1 MKTLYLI
8 TGATGHIG
16 SVITQKLLARG
27 ESVRALVLPSERE
40 FAPQGVQA
48 CFGDVTDPASMA
60 AFFDRS
66 GFGRVSLIHCA
77 ALITIASRPDPRV
90 WEVNVTGTKNVMR
103 LARET
108 GGDRA
113 VCISTVHAIPER
125 PGEITEVDSF
135 SPELVCGQYA
145 KSKAAA
151 AQIVLDAAKAGLDV
165 SIVHPSGVIGPG
177 DRRGSNHMIRTIR
190 AMASGKIRIT
200 PRGGY
205 DFVDSRDVADGVLA
219 CEKLGRRGEC
229 YILSGH
235 YITIRDLLNAVR
247 RAVGRK
253 PLRATVSARTAKLIA
268 PLAEKLGLC
277 FGDKAPLL
285 TPTSAYT
292 LSSNGRFGHEKA
304 TRELGYRPRDLL
316 TSVRDSL
323 AARRRYIR
331 LGFPVEV

>member
-16 SVITQKLLARG
+16 SVITEKLLRRG

-40 FAPQGVQA
+40 FAPSGAQV
-48 CFGDVTDPASMA
+48 CFGDVTDPASLA
-60 AFFDRS
+60 PFFDRS
-66 GFGRVSLIHCA
+66 GFERVSLIHCA

-90 WEVNVTGTKNVMR
+90 WVVNVTGTKNVMR
-103 LARET
+103 LALET
-108 GGDRA
+108 GVDR
-113 VCISTVHAIPER
+113 VVYLSSVHAIPER
-125 PGEITEVDSF
+125 TGEIAEVDSF
-135 SPELVCGQYA
+135 SPELVYGQYA

-151 AQIVLDAAKAGLDV
+151 AQIVLDAAKEGLDV

-177 DRRGSNHMIRTIR
+177 DKRGKNHMIRTIR
-190 AMASGKIRIT
+190 AMACGKIRVST
-200 PRGGY
+200 AGGY

-219 CEKLGRRGEC
+219 CERLGRRGEC

-247 RAVGRK
+247 CAVGRK
-253 PLRATVSARTAKLIA
+253 PLRATISARTAKLIA
-268 PLAEKLGLC
+268 PLAERLGLC

-292 LSSNGRFGHEKA
+292 LASNGRFRHEKA
-304 TRELGYRPRDLL
+304 TRELGYRPRDIL
-316 TSVRDSL
+316 TSIRDSL
-323 AARRRYIR
+323 VVSRRRFR
-331 LGFPVEV
+331 RFFPVET